1 MDPKR
6 LLVILTL
13 LSQIELPP
21 GHEANDFVP

>member
-21 GHEANDFVP
+21 SHEANDFVP